1 MKLAKAIE
9 ESVGE
14 WPLDEVDITTLL
26 ERLSGIVEYVGKGY
40 RTTEVQEMINTSL
53 MGYGKVLLMEGEKKG
68 EKKGRRK
75 GKREGK
81 REGEQ
86 KKAREVAR
94 NFKKMGMPL
103 EQIAQG
109 TGLSPEDIAKL

>member
-1 MKLAKAIE
+1 
-9 ESVGE
+9 
-14 WPLDEVDITTLL
+14 
-26 ERLSGIVEYVGKGY
+26 
-40 RTTEVQEMINTSL
+40 

-68 EKKGRRK
+68 EQKGR
-75 GKREGK
+75 

-86 KKAREVAR
+86 KKAQEVAR
-94 NFKKMGMPL
+94 NFKRMGMPL